1 MHDRAADLG
10 ENGWL
15 VLVRG
20 TGWWEQAAGNM
31 GRAGCVFFGGDANRS
46 VIKALV
52 KLRINLWPDLCYMTS
67 EPKLLRIHAYFLYK
81 NCPFR
86 LDRLITGKLFGVQE
100 NLMVFLLRCHLCL
113 FLKNTPGIW
122 SSMVCCC
129 SVKSGAVAWRS
140 E

>member
-10 ENGWL
+10 ENGRL

-31 GRAGCVFFGGDANRS
+31 GRAGCGFFGGGANRS

-86 LDRLITGKLFGVQE
+86 LDRLITGKLFRGSGKLDGSFAE
-100 NLMVFLLRCHLCL
+100 MPSL
-113 FLKNTPGIW
+113 FFFKNTPGIW
-122 SSMVCCC
+122 SSMICCC
-129 SVKSGAVAWRS
+129 SVKTGAVAWRS